1 MSIFVNRDDKISG
14 EFDWGEFVRRIE
26 LCIREAVLALE
37 NTKQAFQSGKV
48 GNIRKDLTRLVE
60 DSGKWATDDMRLK
73 MFTLGLEKA
82 ISDIEETKD
91 DFWSKQLKEIRE
103 NFIEL
108 LQEIKNYYPD
118 K

>member
-1 MSIFVNRDDKISG
+1 MSKVVNRDDNLSGDYCRG
-14 EFDWGEFVRRIE
+14 EFTRRVK
-26 LCIREAVLALE
+26 LCICEAIVSIE
-37 NTKQAFQSGKV
+37 NTKHSFKSEKV
-48 GNIRKDLTRLVE
+48 EFIRKDLSKLVE
-60 DSGKWATDDMRLK
+60 DSDKWATDDMRLK

-108 LQEIKNYYPD
+108 LQEIKNYYQE
-118 K
+118 